1 MANQRTVDNE
11 VPPIFYHQFINLR
24 VYFQEA
30 EQYAKENNLLY
41 METSAKTALNVND
54 LFLQIGK
61 ITLHFLSPIA
71 VINPY
76 P

>member
-61 ITLHFLSPIA
+61 IIFFVTKF
-71 VINPY
+71 VTDRCN
-76 P
+76 

>member
-1 MANQRTVDNE
+1 MIDS
-11 VPPIFYHQFINLR
+11 
-24 VYFQEA
+24 YFQEA

-61 ITLHFLSPIA
+61 KVLLPFLWHFRWQNNFSKTIA
-71 VINPY
+71 ERTIWSRRQWG
-76 P
+76 

>member
-1 MANQRTVDNE
+1 LANQRTVDNE
-11 VPPIFYHQFINLR
+11 
-24 VYFQEA
+24 EA

-61 ITLHFLSPIA
+61 ILQF
-71 VINPY
+71 
-76 P
+76 